1 MLRKLGDLIGIKKI
15 IALLITIV
23 FCIMALRK
31 DISSEQ
37 SMTIITVVISFYF
50 AKGYSENK
58 N

>member
-1 MLRKLGDLIGIKKI
+1 MLKKLGDLIGIKKI